1 VDNSQTGTD
10 KSVPCPSQPVGACR
24 KDSNERINRINYEI
38 SVLQALRERLCCKEI
53 WVLGANRYRNP
64 DEDLPICS
72 SIRRL
77 AAFQKAA
84 LAGVPVSAVNDK
96 RAAQGWADYQ
106 AVARELLV

>member
-64 DEDLPICS
+64 DEDFTHLFKYS
-72 SIRRL
+72 TFS
-77 AAFQKAA
+77 
-84 LAGVPVSAVNDK
+84 GVSKSGTSWSPCIGC
-96 RAAQGWADYQ
+96 Q
-106 AVARELLV
+106 